1 MNYSQAVTDARG
13 GSEQFMYQVD
23 RAVLDFLGHYNN
35 LSNKDVKLTRKYKTC
50 VGEIVISSVW
60 GVQQVKF
67 SDEQ

>member
-13 GSEQFMYQVD
+13 GSKKFMLQVD
-23 RAVLDFLGHYNN
+23 RAVLDFLGHFNN
-35 LSNKDVKLTRKYKTC
+35 LSNKDIKLTRKYPTC
-50 VGEIVISSVW
+50 IDEIVVSSEW